1 MNKVATLILP
11 LALSASVLSLGA
23 CRKSSE
29 ATDKKA
35 DTTATATTAEET
47 KSPRPKPPPVDEG
60 IDVPTEEDFEETAS
74 TQITD
79 TSDLKKELDQLEKE
93 IGK

>member
-1 MNKVATLILP
+1 MTKQWTIILP
-11 LALSASVLSLGA
+11 LALSASAMSLGG
-23 CRKSSE
+23 CHKSSD
-29 ATDKKA
+29 ATEKKA
-35 DTTATATTAEET
+35 DTTSETASEE
-47 KSPRPKPPPVDEG
+47 KKESRPKPPPIDEG

-79 TSDLKKELDQLEKE
+79 TTDLNKELDQLEKE